1 MAFFII
7 KSKPMNMLNLPI
19 LNQLLSA
26 KNILL
31 VGMGG
36 GYDIFCGMPL
46 YHDLRKAGKNVLLG
60 NLTTSQ
66 LPKNTAGEQ
75 LNPHLVGIGSTNSGF
90 LKRLSFAKTEQPI
103 HACEQHLVEFLAN
116 HYLDKPAVW
125 CFERTGV
132 QPMVKSYQQLIQKYE
147 IDTVVLVDGGV
158 DSLIKG
164 DENEQGTLIEDVLSI
179 AAVHELKNVD
189 KYLVCLGFGT
199 ERDIFYGDI
208 LENIAALTKIK
219 AFLGSCA
226 LLQGMDGYDFYEK
239 SVLFAQ
245 NHKDAVGTSVVNSS
259 VISAARGEYGN
270 VHLIPKTEG
279 SLLWIN
285 PLMNMF
291 WCFDLDKVAQ
301 WNLVIPFL
309 KKTQTFD
316 DVLNAYQ
323 AQQKLVVKRNPQN
336 HIRFIN

>member
-1 MAFFII
+1 
-7 KSKPMNMLNLPI
+7 MNILNLPI
-19 LNQLLSA
+19 FTKLLLA

-36 GYDIFCGMPL
+36 GYDIFCGMPI
-46 YHDLRKAGKNVLLG
+46 YYELRKAGKNVILG

-66 LPKNTAGEQ
+66 LPKNTEGEQ
-75 LNPHLVGIGSTNSGF
+75 LNPNLIGIGQTNSGF
-90 LKRLSFAKTEQPI
+90 LKRLSFAKTEKPI
-103 HACEQHLVEFLAN
+103 NACEQHLVEFLAN
-116 HYLDKPAVW
+116 HYSDKPAIW
-125 CFERTGV
+125 CFQRTGV
-132 QPMVKSYQQLIQKYE
+132 QPMLKSYQQLIQKYE
-147 IDTVVLVDGGV
+147 IDTVVLIDGGV

-164 DENEQGTLIEDVLSI
+164 DENQQGTLIEDILSI
-179 AAVHELKNVD
+179 AAVHALKKVD
-189 KYLVCLGFGT
+189 KYLICLGFGT

-226 LLQGMDGYDFYEK
+226 LFQGMDCYDFYEK

-259 VISAARGEYGN
+259 VIAAARGEYGN
-270 VHLIPKTEG
+270 VHLIPKTYD

-285 PLMNMF
+285 PLMNLF
-291 WCFDLDKVAQ
+291 WCFDLDKVAT

-309 KKTQTFD
+309 KETQTFE
-316 DVLNAYQ
+316 DVLKAYQ
-323 AQQKLVVKRNPQN
+323 AQQKLVSKRLPQN
-336 HIRFIN
+336 HIRFIA